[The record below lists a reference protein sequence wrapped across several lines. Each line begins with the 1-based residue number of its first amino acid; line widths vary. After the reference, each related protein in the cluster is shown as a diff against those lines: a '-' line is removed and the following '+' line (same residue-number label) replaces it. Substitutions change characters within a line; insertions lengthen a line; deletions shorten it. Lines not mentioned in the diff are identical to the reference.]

1 MAQNRGNGDFH
12 RAAGTYLGQFGP
24 TTIAI
29 AVFSSPV
36 ASCASGARSAFAL
49 RFGIRGLCLTMT
61 INSDP
66 ALWEMFRS
74 EVDTHMAV
82 LCDGLLALEKDPQ
95 QSGQFDALMRAAH
108 SIKGAAKI
116 VGIPAAV
123 QVAHALEDCFV
134 AARQGQLSMSSS
146 LVDVLF
152 EGVDLLGR
160 VALDDAPD
168 AATALLPQVA
178 AVTQKIERATRGDTI
193 DAHPPQSNM
202 AQTPPPAFRPAG
214 AFDTAWVKAHHR
226 EIANV
231 MVETPGELQFDLSQV
246 KAIDPIGLALL
257 ATVTRPAARATTL
270 PVAGVRLS
278 GASAELVGLLRA
290 MGLDRSCTI
299 VAAGG

>member
-1 MAQNRGNGDFH
+1 
-12 RAAGTYLGQFGP
+12 
-24 TTIAI
+24 
-29 AVFSSPV
+29 
-36 ASCASGARSAFAL
+36 
-49 RFGIRGLCLTMT
+49 MT

-82 LCDGLLALEKDPQ
+82 LCDGLLALEKDPRQ
-95 QSGQFDALMRAAH
+95 GGQFDALMRAAH

-160 VALDDAPD
+160 VAQDDAPD

-178 AVTQKIERATRGDTI
+178 ALTQKIERASRVDSMGAQLPHATL
-193 DAHPPQSNM
+193 P
-202 AQTPPPAFRPAG
+202 QTPQPTFRPVG
-214 AFDTAWVKAHHR
+214 TFDAAWVKAHHC
-226 EIANV
+226 EIAKV
-231 MVETPGELQFDLSQV
+231 VVETPGELHFDVSQV
-246 KAIDPIGLALL
+246 ETIDPIGLALL
-257 ATVTRPAARATTL
+257 ATMSCSAAGAKTFPA
-270 PVAGVRLS
+270 AGVRLS

-290 MGLDRSCTI
+290 MGLDRGCTI
-299 VAAGG
+299 VATGE